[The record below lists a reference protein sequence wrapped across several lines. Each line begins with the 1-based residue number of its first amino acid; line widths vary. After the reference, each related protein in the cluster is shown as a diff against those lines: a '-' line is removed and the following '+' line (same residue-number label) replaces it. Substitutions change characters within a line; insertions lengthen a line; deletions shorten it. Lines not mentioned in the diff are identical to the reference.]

1 MTILNPE
8 HLIQQAAR
16 LIEAPQPGPAR
27 QVDIRRAISACY
39 YSVFHMVLGA
49 AADTAVGRV
58 HRAAPRYALV
68 YRSIEH
74 RDLRTTCDIVKRPSL
89 PAAYQDHGPAGG
101 FVANIR
107 AFAESVTWLQERR
120 HAADYFP
127 GRAFIHVTPVRRSP

>member
-1 MTILNPE
+1 VSDVLVLPLSLLIRGILAALRQIF
-8 HLIQQAAR
+8 HL
-16 LIEAPQPGPAR
+16 
-27 QVDIRRAISACY
+27 SACPNLPG
-39 YSVFHMVLGA
+39 HLW
-49 AADTAVGRV
+49 V

-127 GRAFIHVTPVRRSP
+127 GRAFIHVTPVTRSP